1 MQPIIQ
7 MEDVRYTYPDGSTE
21 NGGMAP
27 DAALDGITLS
37 IMQGTFTAIIGHNGS
52 GKSTLAKTVNALLI
66 PDKGRVL
73 VDGMDTKDEALLWQV
88 RQRAGMVFQNPDN
101 QMVAS
106 VVEEDVAFGPE
117 NLGVP
122 RDEIRSR
129 VDAALEAVGMSAY
142 ADHSSYLLSGGQ
154 KQRIAIA
161 GVLAMKPAILILDES
176 TAMLDPAGRVEVI
189 ATAHKLNREEGITVL
204 LITHFMDEAVGADRI
219 LVMDNGRVA
228 LEGTPAEV
236 FAQTDRL
243 HQLGME
249 LPKIVE
255 LAESLRKQGV
265 QIPWDVMTVEGMVG
279 ALCPLL

>member
-1 MQPIIQ
+1 

-37 IMQGTFTAIIGHNGS
+37 IMPGTFTAIIGHNGS